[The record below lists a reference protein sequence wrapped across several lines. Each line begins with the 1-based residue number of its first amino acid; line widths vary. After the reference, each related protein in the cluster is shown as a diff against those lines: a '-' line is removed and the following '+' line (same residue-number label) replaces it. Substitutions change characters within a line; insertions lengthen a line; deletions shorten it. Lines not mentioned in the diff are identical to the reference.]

1 MVVLSVKQI
10 TSLSGLLFDM
20 EKGHRTWWPFDGAPR
35 TGFEPVTSR
44 LTAGCSQKHRSVD
57 VEQLRKPFH
66 VSNNRG
72 SAKKL
77 FGHNCKEPVA
87 QCFQAAVYH
96 VKQYHSNSHRQIALW
111 CKSQDSEGG

>member
-1 MVVLSVKQI
+1 MVVLPVKQI

-57 VEQLRKPFH
+57 VKQPRKPFR
-66 VSNNRG
+66 VDNNCE
-72 SAKKL
+72 STKKL
-77 FGHNCKEPVA
+77 FGHNWIEPVA
-87 QCFQAAVYH
+87 QCFQG
-96 VKQYHSNSHRQIALW
+96 AL
-111 CKSQDSEGG
+111 